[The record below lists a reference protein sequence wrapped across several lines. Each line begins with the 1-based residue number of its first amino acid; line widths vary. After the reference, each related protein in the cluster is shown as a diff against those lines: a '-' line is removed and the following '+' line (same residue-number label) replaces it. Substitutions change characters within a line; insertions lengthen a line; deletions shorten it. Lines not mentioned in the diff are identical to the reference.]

1 VAWPLPELRAAGIF
15 RDELRALA
23 LTPWIPVQQI
33 SPSLELLAAST
44 PDTPC
49 PAWRRP
55 RPVTLA
61 RYAGEWDHFRLLEC
75 DGSVAAEAID
85 RLSVIAR
92 PPKAERPVL
101 PLPEEPDQRSMTAGE
116 WLPQVRMV
124 HPRLIWLVQR
134 VADAFAHRTIYV
146 VSGYR
151 PEAPPRSLHHLGR
164 ALDLFVHDVPNE
176 SLFRFC
182 RLLRDV
188 GCGYYPNSSFV
199 HMDVRPYGSPRVFW
213 VDVALPGEPS
223 QYVDSWPGVVESG
236 ALRWAGN
243 E

>member
-1 VAWPLPELRAAGIF
+1 LPELRTDSAIR
-15 RDELRALA
+15 RDLLGFSLA
-23 LTPWIPVQQI
+23 PWIPTQQI
-33 SPSLELLAAST
+33 SPSLELLAASA
-44 PDTPC
+44 PEIPC

-61 RYAGEWDHFRLLEC
+61 RYNGEWDHFRLLEC
-75 DGSVAAEAID
+75 DRSVAADAID

-101 PLPEEPDQRSMTAGE
+101 PLPEEPDQRSMAAGE

-134 VADAFAHRTIYV
+134 IAEAFPGRTVYII
-146 VSGYR
+146 SGYR

-164 ALDLFVHDVPNE
+164 ALDLFVQGVPNE

-182 RLLRDV
+182 RSLHDV
-188 GCGYYPNSSFV
+188 GCGYYPNSNFV
-199 HMDVRPYGSPRVFW
+199 HVDVRPYGSPRIFW
-213 VDVALPGEPS
+213 VDIARPGEPS
-223 QYVDSWPGVVESG
+223 RYVDSWPGVVQSG
-236 ALRWAGN
+236 ALRWAGT